1 MESHNENQLL
11 PSPANA
17 PSGSSHPRDH
27 SQQAGDAIHEHDP
40 RSSPR
45 SAPGHMLQS
54 ERTPTPLTSLA
65 GFHQHT
71 DEETR
76 VAPSPYTAEIR
87 EIVQTELR
95 EARAAHVADMA
106 SLRRNM
112 EEQFN
117 QFMERRFS
125 QMVSSSSRGK
135 QVQETPELPPP
146 EYYATPNTRP
156 PSEATLS
163 GREEEHVHGE
173 RSEPVGVNQPLTSQV
188 LPESTMQQW
197 NVPAELWHLLAKHL
211 PSAGPSATT
220 NPPSG
225 PPAVVPTPPA
235 PPMPSPGIYAP
246 HIQ

>member
-71 DEETR
+71 DEETH

-87 EIVQTELR
+87 EIIQTELR

-117 QFMERRFS
+117 QFMEKRFS
-125 QMVSSSSRGK
+125 QMTSSSSRGK
-135 QVQETPELPPP
+135 QVQETTESPLP
-146 EYYATPNTRP
+146 EYYTTPSTRL
-156 PSEATLS
+156 PSEAGGADTPSDLLEGLVIYTPRNHS
-163 GREEEHVHGE
+163 SELISEHKRHPT
-173 RSEPVGVNQPLTSQV
+173 RRQPKQV
-188 LPESTMQQW
+188 PS
-197 NVPAELWHLLAKHL
+197 L
-211 PSAGPSATT
+211 PS
-220 NPPSG
+220 
-225 PPAVVPTPPA
+225 
-235 PPMPSPGIYAP
+235 I
-246 HIQ
+246 